1 MAKFFEIGE
10 EVSVLIGDEVF
21 EFRCS
26 SIHDERL
33 ETNGSVTER
42 QYFGF
47 DSVAGMHMSLS
58 WENKRE
64 EKNDED
70 EYCA

>member
-1 MAKFFEIGE
+1 MIKLFEIGE
-10 EVSVLIGDEVF
+10 EVSVLIGDEVL

-42 QYFGF
+42 RYF
-47 DSVAGMHMSLS
+47 
-58 WENKRE
+58 
-64 EKNDED
+64 
-70 EYCA
+70 

>member
-1 MAKFFEIGE
+1 MAKLFDIGE

-33 ETNGSVTER
+33 ETNDSVTER
-42 QYFGF
+42 CYFGF
-47 DSVAGMHMSLS
+47 NSDTGMHMSLS
-58 WENKRE
+58 WEDKLQER
-64 EKNDED
+64 NDKD
-70 EYCA
+70 E

>member
-1 MAKFFEIGE
+1 MIKLFEIGE

-33 ETNGSVTER
+33 ETNGSVTEHR
-42 QYFGF
+42 YFGF
-47 DSVAGMHMSLS
+47 NSDTGIHMSLK
-58 WENKRE
+58 WEDKFKER
-64 EKNDED
+64 NDEN
-70 EYCA
+70 E